1 LIIETL
7 VFIDY
12 FVFVDI
18 CGVAIFGSY
27 DELLQ
32 FCSPKRNRRAGQIL
46 ESWKPGEEKETS
58 FSEDFLGENK

>member
-1 LIIETL
+1 MAETL
-7 VFIDY
+7 GFIGF

-18 CGVAIFGSY
+18 WDSSIFGSY
-27 DELLQ
+27 VKLLQ